1 MERFALFLL
10 PTIIIVTVVS
20 SILIIM
26 KDDQAELEG
35 DVEKLLRKP
44 SPRLSNMV
52 RDEFLHPNHYHHA
65 CQVTEQPE
73 SEEEKWRGDGGDS
86 LEKSETG
93 DSGTCVDEILSP
105 GPLGASK
112 EEERKEEE
120 EEEYE
125 EVFEGEDLVQL
136 TVSSLASL
144 GMLED
149 VPEHAD
155 EDNSELADEQ
165 ATVGFG
171 MRKRV
176 FDDDEHLGGNID
188 MVNWCRCKI
197 RGADPSVS

>member
-1 MERFALFLL
+1 ME
-10 PTIIIVTVVS
+10 
-20 SILIIM
+20 
-26 KDDQAELEG
+26 
-35 DVEKLLRKP
+35 
-44 SPRLSNMV
+44 
-52 RDEFLHPNHYHHA
+52 
-65 CQVTEQPE
+65 EQPA
-73 SEEEKWRGDGGDS
+73 SEEDKWRGDGGES

-112 EEERKEEE
+112 EEVERKE

-155 EDNSELADEQ
+155 EDNSELVDEQ
-165 ATVGFG
+165 ATVG
-171 MRKRV
+171 
-176 FDDDEHLGGNID
+176 
-188 MVNWCRCKI
+188 
-197 RGADPSVS
+197 

>member
-1 MERFALFLL
+1 MR
-10 PTIIIVTVVS
+10 
-20 SILIIM
+20 
-26 KDDQAELEG
+26 DQPA
-35 DVEKLLRKP
+35 
-44 SPRLSNMV
+44 
-52 RDEFLHPNHYHHA
+52 
-65 CQVTEQPE
+65 
-73 SEEEKWRGDGGDS
+73 SEEEKWRGEGGES

-112 EEERKEEE
+112 EQERKE

-171 MRKRV
+171 MISTLV
-176 FDDDEHLGGNID
+176 TI
-188 MVNWCRCKI
+188 
-197 RGADPSVS
+197 

>member
-1 MERFALFLL
+1 M
-10 PTIIIVTVVS
+10 
-20 SILIIM
+20 
-26 KDDQAELEG
+26 
-35 DVEKLLRKP
+35 
-44 SPRLSNMV
+44 
-52 RDEFLHPNHYHHA
+52 
-65 CQVTEQPE
+65 
-73 SEEEKWRGDGGDS
+73 
-86 LEKSETG
+86 
-93 DSGTCVDEILSP
+93 
-105 GPLGASK
+105 
-112 EEERKEEE
+112 
-120 EEEYE
+120 
-125 EVFEGEDLVQL
+125 FEGEDLVQL

-197 RGADPSVS
+197 RGADPSVSL

>member
-1 MERFALFLL
+1 MIIM
-10 PTIIIVTVVS
+10 IIIM
-20 SILIIM
+20 IIIIIIM
-26 KDDQAELEG
+26 KDDQGELEG

-44 SPRLSNMV
+44 SSLV
-52 RDEFLHPNHYHHA
+52 REQNPLPSKPSLLYHH
-65 CQVTEQPE
+65 CQVEEQPA
-73 SEEEKWRGDGGDS
+73 SEEDKWRGDGGES

-112 EEERKEEE
+112 EEVERKE

-155 EDNSELADEQ
+155 EDNSELVDEQ
-165 ATVGFG
+165 ATVG
-171 MRKRV
+171 
-176 FDDDEHLGGNID
+176 
-188 MVNWCRCKI
+188 
-197 RGADPSVS
+197 